1 MRTRSRVSLRAHV
14 VGAPAA
20 SGGEL
25 QMAEIPARRPKCGFS
40 PATRGHSEHCNRRHP
55 RTAAAFFRLAL
66 ASAAGKW
73 KSESRDTSHD
83 YCVASPWKAACVCV
97 CGIVWGLL
105 AVPRLDPGSVCG
117 LWPPPPP
124 GLPSAA
130 RASPCTSGGGDP
142 WPGSRGGSSGPGH
155 TSVVPRMSRH
165 TEVGEDS
172 FIGCAH
178 SASWSCRVMC
188 LQPGPG
194 KEACAVS
201 RFFQHL

>member
-117 LWPPPPP
+117 LWPPPHPASRQLRVP
-124 GLPSAA
+124 VPA
-130 RASPCTSGGGDP
+130 RAEVATHG
-142 WPGSRGGSSGPGH
+142 RGPGVAAAGQG
-155 TSVVPRMSRH
+155 TRPVFLECLATLRWGRTRSLAAL
-165 TEVGEDS
+165 TLQVGAA
-172 FIGCAH
+172 G
-178 SASWSCRVMC
+178 
-188 LQPGPG
+188 
-194 KEACAVS
+194 
-201 RFFQHL
+201 